1 MNKKVV
7 VKFLSGHCFRFFC
20 MAHTHAAYISL
31 VGFLRPVLKNPAGN
45 KITPLPGV
53 SLAVF

>member
-1 MNKKVV
+1 MNKKVMI
-7 VKFLSGHCFRFFC
+7 KFLSGHCFRFFC